1 MLERLFLKFEPLE
14 HITGLIPRGLEKGGR
29 QRRILLSEV
38 FVFVCSLVKSGFV
51 VIMCRKAV
59 VYDILTGGIP
69 KPSCLDEFI
78 RLI

>member
-1 MLERLFLKFEPLE
+1 MLERLLLKFEPLE
-14 HITGLIPRGLEKGGR
+14 HIAGLIPRGLEKGGR
-29 QRRILLSEV
+29 QRRILISE
-38 FVFVCSLVKSGFV
+38 VFVCSLVKSGLV